1 MFNLSWFS
9 CVSESVWCFSMVNVW
24 AGEAA
29 MSRVAA
35 ECGGRRPVSVN
46 GHPTEGISEFVSF
59 HLNPLVQLLPSYV
72 KNWTHLLNTLKDID
86 VLPTNAVLITL
97 DVSSLYTNMTK
108 KEGIDVCRIAFSQ
121 RTDRSVPTESI
132 CDLIRMILIMNNFVF
147 NDEHFIQRHG
157 TAVGT
162 RMAPAYA
169 NLFMGDFEKKAL
181 QNYPDKP
188 HLWLRYIDDI
198 LMGCTHGEEKLDEF
212 IKNFNSIHCT
222 LLSNPPV
229 NAQQRLSRS

>member
-1 MFNLSWFS
+1 MI
-9 CVSESVWCFSMVNVW
+9 NVW

-35 ECGGRRPVSVN
+35 ECAGRRPVSVN

-59 HLNPLVQLLPSYV
+59 LLNPLVQLLPTT
-72 KNWTHLLNTLKDID
+72 THLLNILKDIAGR
-86 VLPTNAVLITL
+86 PPEQCCTCAF
-97 DVSSLYTNMTK
+97 DVSSLYTNIPK
-108 KEGIDVCRIAFSQ
+108 NEGIDVCRIALSQ
-121 RTDRSVPTESI
+121 RTDRFVPTESI

-147 NDEHFIQRHG
+147 NDERFIQRHG
-157 TAVGT
+157 TAMGT
-162 RMAPAYA
+162 RMAAAYA

-198 LMGCTHGEEKLDEF
+198 LMVWTHGEEKLDEF
-212 IKNFNSIHCT
+212 IKNLNSIHST
-222 LLSNPPV
+222 TKPTSERSATSIPFLDV
-229 NAQQRLSRS
+229 NI

>member
-1 MFNLSWFS
+1 
-9 CVSESVWCFSMVNVW
+9 
-24 AGEAA
+24 

-35 ECGGRRPVSVN
+35 ECAGRKPVSVN
-46 GHPTEGISEFVSF
+46 GHPTERISEFISN

-72 KNWTHLLNTLKDID
+72 KNTTHLLNVLKDID
-86 VLPTNAVLITL
+86 VLTTNAVLVTL
-97 DVSSLYTNMTK
+97 DDSSLYTNILNN
-108 KEGIDVCRIAFSQ
+108 EGIDVCRIALSQ
-121 RTDRSVPTESI
+121 RTDRSVPAESI
-132 CDLIRMILIMNNFVF
+132 CDLIRMILVMNNFVF

-157 TAVGT
+157 KAMGT

-198 LMGCTHGEEKLDEF
+198 LMVWTHGEEKLDEF
-212 IKNFNSIHCT
+212 IKNLNSIH
-222 LLSNPPV
+222 PD
-229 NAQQRLSRS
+229 QIHW